1 VAGDATLVDAG
12 DRTDAAAGADAAD
25 AADLRA
31 RESAASFLRARVLGG
46 ASIGHTSV
54 VLKLRLEGGLVA
66 AWKPDTRRG
75 RGRYRGE
82 VAARRLATA
91 LGLEENVPE
100 ALLRGF
106 TLDELRPGLTPE
118 AARLLEAEALPG
130 RDGRVPGALIPWI
143 AGLRFPP
150 LDREPALSRWQ
161 RQLAEHD
168 RDVSPEGLA
177 RLAEL
182 SALVVFDTLS
192 GNWDRW
198 SGGNLGEHPVT
209 GHLLFI
215 DNDGAFLASPPADA
229 LARQRRLLAGTRRF
243 SASLARALDA
253 LDADRLDAVFGRD
266 LAGGPLLGAAAL
278 AGVRA
283 RLLEAR
289 RAVATQALAPPA
301 PLP

>member
-1 VAGDATLVDAG
+1 M
-12 DRTDAAAGADAAD
+12 
-25 AADLRA
+25 
-31 RESAASFLRARVLGG
+31 
-46 ASIGHTSV
+46 
-54 VLKLRLEGGLVA
+54 
-66 AWKPDTRRG
+66 
-75 RGRYRGE
+75 
-82 VAARRLATA
+82 
-91 LGLEENVPE
+91 PE
-100 ALLRGF
+100 AWLRGF
-106 TLDELRPGLTPE
+106 TLAELRPALTPE

-150 LDREPALSRWQ
+150 LDREPALGRWK
-161 RQLAEHD
+161 RALAGERD
-168 RDVSPEGLA
+168 RDAGPEELA
-177 RLAEL
+177 RLGEL

-215 DNDGAFLASPPADA
+215 DNDGAFLAAPPADA

-243 SASLARALDA
+243 SASLARALAA
-253 LDADRLDAVFGRD
+253 LDAERLDVVFGRD
-266 LAGGPLLGAAAL
+266 LSGGPLLGAEAL
-278 AGVRA
+278 SGVRA

-289 RAVATQALAPPA
+289 RAVATQALDAGA